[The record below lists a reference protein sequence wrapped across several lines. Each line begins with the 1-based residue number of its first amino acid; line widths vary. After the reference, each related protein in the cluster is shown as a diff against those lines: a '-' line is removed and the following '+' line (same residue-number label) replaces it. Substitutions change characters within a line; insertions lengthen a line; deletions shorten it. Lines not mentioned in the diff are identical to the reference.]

1 MRATT
6 NLANHP
12 APDAEA
18 AIFYSDVLRILN
30 QASVP
35 VLLGGGYALEFYTRR
50 GRQLKDLDLF
60 IARKDLEKVFA
71 VLNQNGFRTTLD
83 FPHWLGKVCHADEF
97 IDIIFSSGNG
107 LCEVDPLWFKYSRA
121 GTLFG
126 LPVRFCPPEEMIWS
140 KSFVMERERYDG
152 ADIAHL
158 LLAWGKRLNWQR
170 LLFRFGEHWRV
181 LYSHLILFDYI
192 YPSEGRCVPQEI
204 RREFFTRLRDEI
216 NSARDAGKYCRGT
229 LLSRSQ
235 YEIDT
240 VKLGYLDGRIA
251 PEGKLSSAEAAKW
264 TAAANTGGNEAHG
277 VPSKRKQERREGDW
291 SVTRQKKRSGKQ
303 DVE

>member
-1 MRATT
+1 MKATT

-12 APDAEA
+12 APDAGP

-30 QASVP
+30 QAHLP

-50 GRQLKDLDLF
+50 GRELKDLDLF
-60 IARKDLEKVFA
+60 IARRDLEKVFA
-71 VLNQNGFRTTLD
+71 VLNQNGFRTSLD
-83 FPHWLGKVCHADEF
+83 FPHWLGKVCHADQF

-107 LCEVDPLWFKYSRA
+107 LCAVDPLWFKYSHA
-121 GTLFG
+121 GTVFG

-158 LLAWGKRLNWQR
+158 LLAWGKRLNWPR
-170 LLFRFGEHWRV
+170 LLFRFGDHWRV

-192 YPSEGRCVPQEI
+192 YPSQGRCVPHEI
-204 RREFFTRLRDEI
+204 RRELLTRLKDEI
-216 NSARDAGKYCRGT
+216 NSPMDAGKYCRGP

-240 VKLGYLDGRIA
+240 VKLGYRDARIA
-251 PEGKLSSAEAAKW
+251 PEGQLSTKEAEKW
-264 TAAANTGGNEAHG
+264 TAAANREETKSTGRTQ
-277 VPSKRKQERREGDW
+277 KKKERRGGD
-291 SVTRQKKRSGKQ
+291 
-303 DVE
+303 